1 MESEKYSSSQKHE
14 EYLAK
19 YNINPDRA
27 MLTLI
32 LSIIVDTFGFSMI
45 LPLLPGIAIGLGAS
59 YFMIGLFISSNAVA
73 ILIGGPIWGKLSD
86 KFGRKSVLMISQ
98 VGTGIAFLILA
109 SANSI
114 EVFLLSRVI
123 DGIFSGQAPIVS
135 AYVSDITTP
144 QMRASKMGKLMVG
157 YTSGM
162 IFGPLIGGALGII
175 TWRYPAI
182 FASALTILSIILT
195 FKVLVESMP
204 RERRDDLKAQRK
216 QQEMSS
222 KPPGAFWTKEVSV
235 RFLQRFLV
243 SFTYMIFVSSYA
255 LIVFKRYT
263 TNTLVIG
270 TIIAVAGVSVM
281 IYGFNMRRIISK
293 IGEKRILF
301 ISLGLYMLVWLISP
315 YLSELWMM
323 YVFMLP
329 FGFCIAFIGPLISAN
344 ITKVVDADKQ
354 GIVGGWRTNFQA
366 IAQTFTPLISTGYL
380 QLGGLAIGL
389 LYLNSYELIGFTNFF
404 ISVFLF
410 IIVFID
416 IKHHPKLYFYERARK
431 KRKERRKEKQKIKKT
446 TPEVPNDQ

>member
-1 MESEKYSSSQKHE
+1 MESENYISSQKHE

-19 YNINPDRA
+19 YNINPNRA
-27 MLTLI
+27 MFTLI

-45 LPLLPGIAIGLGAS
+45 LPLLPGIAKGLGAS
-59 YFMIGLFISSNAVA
+59 DIMIGLFISSNAVA
-73 ILIGGPIWGKLSD
+73 ILIFGPIWGKLSD

-98 VGTGIAFLILA
+98 VGTGIAFLVLA
-109 SANSI
+109 SANSL
-114 EVFLLSRVI
+114 EVFLLARVI

-162 IFGPLIGGALGII
+162 IFGPLIGGVLGVLN
-175 TWRYPAI
+175 WRYPAI

-216 QQEMSS
+216 QREMSS
-222 KPPGAFWTKEVSV
+222 EDPGTFWTKEVSV

-243 SFTYMIFVSSYA
+243 SFTYMMFVSSYA
-255 LIVFKRYT
+255 LVVFKRYS
-263 TNTLVIG
+263 TNPFIIG
-270 TIIAVAGVSVM
+270 TIVAVAGFSVM
-281 IYGFNMRRIISK
+281 IYGFNMRRLIRK

-301 ISLGLYMLVWLISP
+301 FSLGLYMLVWLISP
-315 YLSELWMM
+315 YMIELWMM

-354 GIVGGWRTNFQA
+354 GVVGGWRTNFQA
-366 IAQTFTPLISTGYL
+366 VAQTFTPLISTGYL

-389 LYLNSYELIGFTNFF
+389 LYLNSYELIGFTNFLLS
-404 ISVFLF
+404 IALF

-416 IKHHPKLYFYERARK
+416 VKHHPKLYFYERIRK
-431 KRKERRKEKQKIKKT
+431 KRKKRRKTKQKIEDMT
-446 TPEVPNDQ
+446 SNVSNN

>member
-1 MESEKYSSSQKHE
+1 MESENYNSPQKHE

-19 YNINPDRA
+19 FNINPDRA

-123 DGIFSGQAPIVS
+123 DGIFSGQTPIVS

-144 QMRASKMGKLMVG
+144 QMRASKTGKLMVG
-157 YTSGM
+157 YTFGM
-162 IFGPLIGGALGII
+162 IFGPLIGGVLGVIN
-175 TWRYPAI
+175 WRFPAI

-195 FKVLVESMP
+195 YKVLVESMP

-216 QQEMSS
+216 QQKMSS
-222 KPPGAFWTKEVSV
+222 KDPRTFWNKEVSV

-243 SFTYMIFVSSYA
+243 SFTYMIFTTSYA
-255 LIVFKRYT
+255 LIIFKRYS
-263 TNTLVIG
+263 TNPLVIS

-281 IYGFNMRRIISK
+281 IYGFNMRRIINK

-301 ISLGLYMLVWLISP
+301 ICLGLYMLVWVISP

-323 YVFMLP
+323 YVFMIP
-329 FGFCIAFIGPLISAN
+329 FGFCIAFLGPLISAN

-354 GIVGGWRTNFQA
+354 GVVGGWAANIAA
-366 IAQTFTPLISTGYL
+366 ISQTVTPLISTGYL
-380 QLGGLAIGL
+380 QLGGLALGL
-389 LYLNSYELIGFTNFF
+389 IYLDSYELIGFTNF
-404 ISVFLF
+404 IITVALF

-416 IKHHPKLYFYERARK
+416 VKNHPKLYFYERIRK
-431 KRKERRKEKQKIKKT
+431 KRKKRRKKKQKIKKT
-446 TPEVPNDQ
+446 ISKVSDDQ

>member
-1 MESEKYSSSQKHE
+1 MESENYSSSQEHE
-14 EYLAK
+14 AYLAK
-19 YNINPDRA
+19 YNINPNRA
-27 MLTLI
+27 MFTLI
-32 LSIIVDTFGFSMI
+32 LSIMVDTFGFSMI
-45 LPLLPGIAIGLGAS
+45 LPLLPGIAKELGAS
-59 YFMIGLFISSNAVA
+59 DIMIGLFISSNAIA
-73 ILIGGPIWGKLSD
+73 ILIFGPIWGKLSD

-98 VGTGIAFLILA
+98 VGTGFAFLILA

-114 EVFLLSRVI
+114 WVFLLARVI

-144 QMRASKMGKLMVG
+144 QMRASKTGKLMVG

-162 IFGPLIGGALGII
+162 IFGPLVGGVLGVIN
-175 TWRYPAI
+175 WRYPAI
-182 FASALTILSIILT
+182 FASALTIFSIILT

-204 RERRDDLKAQRK
+204 RERIDDLKAQRK

-222 KPPGAFWTKEVSV
+222 KDPRNFWTKEVSV

-243 SFTYMIFVSSYA
+243 AFTLMMFTTSYS
-255 LIVFKRYT
+255 LVVFKRYS
-263 TNTLVIG
+263 TNTIIIG

-281 IYGFNMRRIISK
+281 IYGFNMRRLISK
-293 IGEKRILF
+293 FGEKRILF
-301 ISLGLYMLVWLISP
+301 FCLGLYMLVWLISP

-329 FGFCIAFIGPLISAN
+329 FGFCIAFLGPLISAN

-354 GIVGGWRTNFQA
+354 GLVGGWRTNLQA
-366 IAQTFTPLISTGYL
+366 VAQTVTPLISTGYI

-389 LYLNSYELIGFTNFF
+389 LYLNSYELIGFTNFLL
-404 ISVFLF
+404 SVALF

-416 IKHHPKLYFYERARK
+416 IKHHPKLYFYERSRRKRK
-431 KRKERRKEKQKIKKT
+431 KRRKEKQKIKKANT
-446 TPEVPNDQ
+446 EVPYDQ